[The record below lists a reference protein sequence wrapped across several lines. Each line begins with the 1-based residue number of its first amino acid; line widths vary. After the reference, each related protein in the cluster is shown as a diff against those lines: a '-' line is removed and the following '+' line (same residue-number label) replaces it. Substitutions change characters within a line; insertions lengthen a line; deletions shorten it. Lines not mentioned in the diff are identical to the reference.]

1 MLICWESYEKAVS
14 ITWAVQQTCD
24 SGTYLFSSLRTA
36 WAIHDWVLEKCS
48 CPTFLCLFLYFCFL
62 SHRIFSFGLPLTAA
76 LLIEGEVIQ
85 HITEHS
91 VSLFQLLT
99 DSYVRS
105 KKKAAKKKPKK
116 KKQKT
121 NNLSFLSVW
130 LTGVFQTP
138 TSIYFFCFWLFLESG
153 HLEMIISWQ
162 LSIINHYLCGLD
174 RMFLPNT
181 NTSSRD
187 TYCIKLILLA
197 QNTL

>member
-105 KKKAAKKKPKK
+105 KKKAAKKETKKNKNKKP
-116 KKQKT
+116 T
-121 NNLSFLSVW
+121 TFLSSLCDWQV
-130 LTGVFQTP
+130 
-138 TSIYFFCFWLFLESG
+138 CFKLLLLF
-153 HLEMIISWQ
+153 IS
-162 LSIINHYLCGLD
+162 SAFDC
-174 RMFLPNT
+174 F
-181 NTSSRD
+181 
-187 TYCIKLILLA
+187 
-197 QNTL
+197 